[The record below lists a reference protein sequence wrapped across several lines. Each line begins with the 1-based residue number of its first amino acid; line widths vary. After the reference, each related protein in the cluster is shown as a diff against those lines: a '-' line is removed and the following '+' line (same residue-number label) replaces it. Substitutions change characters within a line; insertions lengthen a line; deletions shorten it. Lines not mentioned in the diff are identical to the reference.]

1 MLECDTSQLYDS
13 THYAIYDSTHYAIY
27 DSTHY
32 ANETDQQGC

>member
-1 MLECDTSQLYDS
+1 MLECDKSQFYDS

-32 ANETDQQGC
+32 ANETDQPGC